1 MFNALPNIYDIPVG
15 TGALLAFLIL
25 LAILGVGRDFNG
37 AIYFTFKSVFDFYLN
52 LKSSLKS

>member
-25 LAILGVGRDFNG
+25 LAILGVGGILPHVIHLGKLPR
-37 AIYFTFKSVFDFYLN
+37 
-52 LKSSLKS
+52 